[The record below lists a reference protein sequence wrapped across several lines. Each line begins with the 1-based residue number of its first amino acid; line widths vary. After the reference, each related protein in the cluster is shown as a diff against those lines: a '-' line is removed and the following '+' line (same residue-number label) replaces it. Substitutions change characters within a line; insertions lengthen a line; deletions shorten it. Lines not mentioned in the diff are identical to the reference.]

1 MVIGLTVWELHL
13 PGCGSLKEK
22 RSVVRSLKDR
32 LHRQF
37 NLSVAETDFQDVLQ
51 RAEISACVV
60 STERRHADSVLT
72 SADQLVEAE
81 PEARILRSEK
91 TFY

>member
-22 RSVVRSLKDR
+22 RSVVKSLKDR